1 MKAEKAKVNRE
12 FKDGMFRTLFNDKEK
27 MLELY
32 NAVSDEP
39 MGKEAL
45 ETIEALTIET
55 PLYIGSRNDLAFS
68 VNGKSM
74 FFCEQQSTK
83 SGNIAL
89 RMASYFGKT
98 LDMMFGSEIY
108 GTRKVMM
115 PAPVFYVFYLGKP
128 DAPEVE
134 TFRLSDHYKE
144 NAPENSI
151 EVVVKVYNICYSEDK
166 EILKRSKTLREYS
179 LFISYVNENLDKG
192 MDLEDAVA
200 VAVKRAKRAGIL
212 VDFLNKYAVEVE
224 GMLKGITVEEYG
236 EVMKREGFDDG
247 KAAGLAEGEKIGE
260 ERGRTEGEASGRA
273 ERETEIAKALKDK
286 GIDID
291 IISETSGLSRD
302 EIEKL

>member
-1 MKAEKAKVNRE
+1 MKAKKAKVNRE

-32 NAVSDEP
+32 NAVSNDT

-45 ETIEALTIET
+45 ENIEALTIET

-68 VNGKSM
+68 INGKSM

-128 DAPEVE
+128 DTPEVE

-144 NAPENSI
+144 KAPENSI
-151 EVVVKVYNICYSEDK
+151 EVVVKVYNICYSENK
-166 EILKRSKTLREYS
+166 KILKRSKTLREYS

-200 VAVKRAKRAGIL
+200 AAVKRAKKEGVLA
-212 VDFLNKYAVEVE
+212 DFLNKYATEVE

-236 EVMKREGFDDG
+236 EVMKKEGFEDG
-247 KAAGLAEGEKIGE
+247 RAA
-260 ERGRTEGEASGRA
+260 GEASKA
-273 ERETEIAKALKDK
+273 LEMAKAMK
-286 GIDID
+286 GENIDID
-291 IISETSGLSRD
+291 IIAKVSGLPK
-302 EIEKL
+302 EKIEML

>member
-1 MKAEKAKVNRE
+1 MEAEKAKVNRE

-32 NAVSDEP
+32 NAVSDEQ
-39 MGKEAL
+39 MGEEAL
-45 ETIEALTIET
+45 ENIETLTIET

-68 VNGKSM
+68 INGKSM

-151 EVVVKVYNICYSEDK
+151 EVVVKVYNICYSEKK

-200 VAVKRAKRAGIL
+200 AAVKRAKRAGVL
-212 VDFLNKYAVEVE
+212 VDFLNKYATEVE

-260 ERGRTEGEASGRA
+260 ARGEASKA
-273 ERETEIAKALKDK
+273 LEMAKAMKSE
-286 GIDID
+286 GIDTATIVRV
-291 IISETSGLSRD
+291 SGLSAE